1 MNIPPPLILF
11 RNSSINTKDVI
22 EIKRQSDVHAPTDE
36 LARALELHDLYKGP
50 VKPEQAFET
59 MFPGA
64 SVYAYNNLWTK
75 ELGTNNASLIVFL
88 DIGGYKICLPGDLEA
103 DGWEMLLKEE
113 GFVEHLESSSIL
125 IAPHH
130 GRSNGYC
137 ERVMKNCRF
146 HLVIV
151 ESDPISLD
159 TELA

>member
-1 MNIPPPLILF
+1 
-11 RNSSINTKDVI
+11 
-22 EIKRQSDVHAPTDE
+22 
-36 LARALELHDLYKGP
+36 
-50 VKPEQAFET
+50 

-146 HLVIV
+146 HLVFV
-151 ESDPISLD
+151 SDSEVKYATQEDLGKYRKHVPVGVDQGDGSFRFIYTTRNDGHIRLSRD
-159 TELA
+159 